1 MTSRTIVISGASGEL
16 GQAIAARFGREG
28 HAIALLDR
36 SDELVEAAVAQLKS
50 TGIGNVVGVAADQL
64 SAEQI
69 ESAVEKIARTLGS
82 PDVVVANAGYARLGG
97 ILEMSPKTWDLHVGI
112 NLSGTFYLCQAAA
125 RRMAAARK
133 GGCLVLTSSCLALGH
148 SDQASAY
155 CASKAAL
162 LTLTRSLAAELGV
175 YRIRANAVLPG
186 VIETAMT
193 RSVLEQPGCEASV
206 LRETPVGRLGSPED
220 VAGAVA
226 YLASP
231 EAGFITGATLLIDG
245 GQSIYG
251 QPRWIRQDRR
261 EPFAPKWVPA
271 GQE

>member
-1 MTSRTIVISGASGEL
+1 MISGASGEL

-36 SDELVEAAVAQLKS
+36 SEELVEAAVAQLKS
-50 TGIGNVVGVAADQL
+50 TGVANVMGVAADQL
-64 SAEQI
+64 NAEQI
-69 ESAVEKIARTLGS
+69 ESAVEKTVRAFGAV
-82 PDVVVANAGYARLGG
+82 DVVVANAGYARLGG

-112 NLSGTFYLCQAAA
+112 NLNGTFYLCQAAA
-125 RRMAAARK
+125 RKMAAARK

-162 LTLTRSLAAELGV
+162 LTLTKSLAAELGV

-206 LRETPVGRLGSPED
+206 LGETPIGRLGSPED
-220 VAGAVA
+220 VAGAIA
-226 YLASP
+226 YFASP
-231 EAGFITGATLLIDG
+231 EATFITGATLLIDG

-251 QPRWIRQDRR
+251 QPRWMRQDRR
-261 EPFAPKWVPA
+261 EAFAPRWVPA